1 MLAGSGTMKRTIQ
14 VLGST
19 LKVGDVVISTG
30 YRFTVLT
37 QPFIRQT
44 LTGAEQYYFQARSV
58 DNNLPPGYD
67 AVTMAKSIDGLW
79 TVEV

>member
-1 MLAGSGTMKRTIQ
+1 MART
-14 VLGST
+14 VLMLGSV

-30 YRFTVLT
+30 YRFRILT
-37 QPFIRQT
+37 QPFIRRT
-44 LTGAEQYYFQARSV
+44 LTGVDQYYFQARAV

-67 AVTMAKSIDGLW
+67 AVTMAKSTDGLW